1 MKEAYISTPIDTTDV
16 ILTEELLKLVERL
29 AENTHDVWAAERLRQ
44 GWRYGPQRD
53 DQTKQ
58 TPCLVPYCD
67 LPEGEKVFDRNT
79 AMETVRL
86 LLKLGWQLIPPTP

>member
-1 MKEAYISTPIDTTDV
+1 MKETYIPTPIDTTDV
-16 ILTEELLKLVERL
+16 ILTEELLALVEQL
-29 AENTHDVWAAERLRQ
+29 AENTHDVWAAERIRQ

-58 TPCLVPYCD
+58 TPCLIPYHD
-67 LPEGEKVFDRNT
+67 LPEDEKVFDRNT

-86 LLKLGWQLIPPTP
+86 LLKLGWQLTPSAP